1 MQFHAMSQKLKDIF
15 EKNQKKMMVL
25 PLILIIG
32 SLIFLVGTYS
42 QTGELINKDV
52 SLSGG
57 TTLTLYTEQP
67 IDEIRLEES
76 LKKDFSEISIRKLS
90 EFGTAK
96 EIGVVIETPEINEDA
111 IRLRITEATGIELT
125 EENLSI
131 EVVGSSLGDSFYAQM
146 IKALLFA
153 LIFMSIAVFIAF
165 RKLIPSLAVVVVA
178 LGDLMITLTILNLL
192 NMRLSSAGIAALLL
206 LVGYSIDTD
215 VLLTTRILKKR
226 EGTIWEGV
234 LSSMKTGLTM
244 TVTTIA
250 ALGVAYLVS
259 TSLILKQMFAIII
272 IGLIVDVV
280 LTYLLNAPMLALYAK
295 KEGGE

>member
-1 MQFHAMSQKLKDIF
+1 MQFHAMSQNLKDLF
-15 EKNQKKMMVL
+15 EKNQKKMMIL
-25 PLILIIG
+25 PIILILG
-32 SLIFLVGTYS
+32 SLMFLVNTYA

-67 IDEIRLEES
+67 IDQVKLEKA
-76 LKKDFSEISIRKLS
+76 LKKDFSEISIRKIS
-90 EFGTAK
+90 EFGTSR
-96 EIGVVIETPEINEDA
+96 EIGVVIETPEVDEDT
-111 IRLRITEATGIELT
+111 IKLRLTEATGIELT

-131 EVVGSSLGDSFYAQM
+131 EVVGSSLGDSFYSQM
-146 IKALLFA
+146 IKALFFA
-153 LIFMSIAVFIAF
+153 LVFMSITIFIAF
-165 RKLIPSLAVVVVA
+165 RKIVPSLAVVVVA
-178 LGDLMITLTILNLL
+178 FGDLVITLTILNLL

-215 VLLTTRILKKR
+215 VLLTTRILKNR

-234 LSSMKTGLTM
+234 LSSIKTGLTM

-272 IGLIVDVV
+272 IGLVIDVI

-295 KEGGE
+295 KEGGK

>member
-1 MQFHAMSQKLKDIF
+1 MSQKLKDIF

>member
-1 MQFHAMSQKLKDIF
+1 MQFHAMSQKLKDLF
-15 EKNQKKMMVL
+15 EKNQKKMMIL

-32 SLIFLVGTYS
+32 SLIFLISAYS

-57 TTLTLYTEQP
+57 TTLTLYTEQT
-67 IDEIRLEES
+67 IDEIKLEES

-90 EFGTAK
+90 EFGTSK

-131 EVVGSSLGDSFYAQM
+131 EVVGSSLGDSFYTQM

-250 ALGVAYLVS
+250 ALGAAYLVS

-295 KEGGE
+295 KEGGQ